1 MKITTEQIAKIVPIN
16 KNPAALADA
25 LNNILPKYDI
35 TTLNRISG
43 FVAQC
48 AHESLGFT
56 ALVENLNYSA
66 VGLRKIFPKYFLND
80 VIAGQ
85 YARQPMKIANR
96 IYATRMGNGN
106 EASGDG
112 WKFRGHGPLQL
123 TGHDNI
129 TLFATSIGKT
139 LDETIAYI
147 ATLEGG
153 IESACWYWKT
163 NNINAACDEDNIDAM
178 SDLIN
183 RGRRTAPIGDSI
195 GYADRLAR
203 YTSTKKI
210 LGATI

>member
-1 MKITTEQIAKIVPIN
+1 MKLTTEQIAKIVPIN

-25 LNNILPKYDI
+25 LNDILPKYDI
-35 TTLNRISG
+35 TTLTRISG
-43 FVAQC
+43 FIAQC

-56 ALVENLNYSA
+56 ALVENLNYGQS
-66 VGLRKIFPKYFLND
+66 GLRKIFPKYFPSD
-80 VIAGQ
+80 AIALQ

-96 IYATRMGNGN
+96 VYANRMGNGA

-139 LDETIAYI
+139 LDETIVYI

-183 RGRRTAPIGDSI
+183 CGRRTAPIGDSI
-195 GYADRLAR
+195 GYADRLTR

-210 LGATI
+210 LGA

>member
-1 MKITTEQIAKIVPIN
+1 MKLTTEQLAKIVPIN
-16 KNPAALADA
+16 KNPAALAEA

-56 ALVENLNYSA
+56 ALVENLNYGQS
-66 VGLRKIFPKYFLND
+66 GLRKIFPKYFPND
-80 VIAGQ
+80 TIALQ

-96 IYATRMGNGN
+96 VYANRMGNGT

-123 TGHDNI
+123 TGHDNV
-129 TLFATSIGKT
+129 TLFAKSISKT

-163 NNINAACDEDNIDAM
+163 NNINATCDEDNIDAM
-178 SDLIN
+178 SDIIN

-210 LGATI
+210 LGD

>member
-1 MKITTEQIAKIVPIN
+1 MISLAQIKQIYPNN
-16 KNPAALADA
+16 KQPELLVTA
-25 LNNILPKYDI
+25 LNNVLPKYEI
-35 TTLNRISG
+35 NTVNRLAG
-43 FVAQC
+43 YMAQVG
-48 AHESLGFT
+48 HESLGFT

-80 VIAGQ
+80 AIALQ

-139 LDETIAYI
+139 LDETIVYI

-210 LGATI
+210 LGA

>member
-1 MKITTEQIAKIVPIN
+1 MKLTTDQLARIVPIN
-16 KNPAALADA
+16 KNPAALATA

-56 ALVENLNYSA
+56 ALVENLNYGQS
-66 VGLRKIFPKYFLND
+66 GLRKIFPKYFPND
-80 VIAGQ
+80 SIAIL
-85 YARQPMKIANR
+85 YARRPAKIANR
-96 IYATRMGNGN
+96 VYANRMGNGS

-129 TLFATSIGKT
+129 TLFAASIGKT
-139 LDETIAYI
+139 IDETILYI

-153 IESACWYWKT
+153 IESACWFWKT
-163 NNINAACDEDNIDAM
+163 NNINARCDKDDIDGM
-178 SDLIN
+178 SDIIN
-183 RGRRTAPIGDSI
+183 RGRRTAAIGDTH
-195 GYADRLAR
+195 GYADRVAR
-203 YTSTKKI
+203 YTLTKKI
-210 LGATI
+210 LGAPK